1 MNYRIVIAFAKWFI
15 GIVVYFAA
23 SVVVAKLFV
32 LGMQAWAR
40 TDDSSLG
47 IVLELRFLRTPALA
61 LCLISG
67 ALYASAL
74 AKSIAFGGAG
84 RIWRH
89 LLFTALCSL
98 LGCMLF
104 VRAEFLPLPDFP
116 RNYELSAYLF
126 TVNGLAIACL
136 TLGLL
141 SWAHLAFA
149 SNLTRETRSSA
160 LADSK
165 SYESTI

>member
-1 MNYRIVIAFAKWFI
+1 MNYRIVIGFAKWMI

-40 TDDSSLG
+40 MHGRSLG
-47 IVLELRFLRTPALA
+47 FVIELRFLRAPVLA
-61 LCLISG
+61 LCLIFG
-67 ALYASAL
+67 ALYASAM
-74 AKSIAFGGAG
+74 AKPATFGGTA

-89 LLFTALCSL
+89 LGVSYLCCL
-98 LGCMLF
+98 LGCMVF

-116 RNYELSAYLF
+116 HNFELDAYLSIA
-126 TVNGLAIACL
+126 NGLAIASL

-141 SWAHLAFA
+141 SWAHLAFT
-149 SNLTRETRSSA
+149 SNLTHQTRSSA
-160 LADSK
+160 LADSNG
-165 SYESTI
+165 